1 MVTVNFAE
9 VPDSDFSAIP
19 PGKYHVKITGGEMR
33 ETGPNS
39 KNPGAQYIN
48 WELTVQEGE
57 QENRKLWTNTSLLP
71 HALFSL
77 KGLLL
82 AAGVVEAD
90 AARESLDFEIADL
103 VSKSVVVTVG
113 AREFQGETR
122 AEVKRFMPYNPN
134 KFQASKKAELLP

>member
-9 VPDSDFSAIP
+9 IPDSDFSAIP

-33 ETGPNS
+33 ESGPNS

-77 KGLLL
+77 KALLI
-82 AAGVVEAD
+82 ATGVTDSEK
-90 AARESLDFEIADL
+90 ARESLDFEIEDL
-103 VSKSVVVTVG
+103 ITKSVIATVG

-122 AEVKRFMPYNPN
+122 AEVKRVMPYDSS
-134 KFQASKKAELLP
+134 KFASSKRADLLP